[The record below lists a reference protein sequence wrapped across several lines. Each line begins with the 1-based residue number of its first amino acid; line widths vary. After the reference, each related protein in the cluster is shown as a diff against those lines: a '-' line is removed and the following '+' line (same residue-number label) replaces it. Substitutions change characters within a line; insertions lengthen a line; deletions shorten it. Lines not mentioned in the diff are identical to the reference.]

1 MSTIFGALFFIILIL
16 MGFQLMLWNF
26 IQLDAYNTVN
36 ASMGQRDQLALSENL
51 MPINPGAIGSNGTGG
66 AFSITVNNVGGVAV
80 SIARVYITRVYNGD
94 NLAAC
99 PTTICIA
106 EPSPSTTGYTITNP
120 DIAAGCVAAGSPK
133 CLINVTGLDITCDT
147 ARTVCS
153 IFRVVLATT
162 RGRLFSLLYPWPAPP
177 PITVNSGLFQTN
189 IGPITVFF
197 DFKSFNFTMA
207 SQITSQGA
215 WVMPTNTP
223 IVLWIKVQNAASDS
237 DIKLR
242 IQSTVL
248 FTSYGAGGVG
258 ASTPFSIVD
267 KNTLNPNG
275 ITAYNENTNPYILQ
289 SGSVNGPGP
298 SQIIKFGAATQGT
311 NAQQSFPQQDN
322 TWIVYI
328 GFSYMYK
335 GASCTPG
342 SLGYDPT
349 YGCLQGQTVPF
360 VAARTCRLYP
370 ALSCF

>member
-1 MSTIFGALFFIILIL
+1 MSVYRRLVRAKKGMSTIFGALFFIILIL

-51 MPINPGAIGSNGTGG
+51 VPINPGAIGSNGTGG
-66 AFSITVNNVGGVAV
+66 AFNITVNNVGGVAV
-80 SIARVYITRVYNGD
+80 SIARVYITRVYNGS
-94 NLAAC
+94 LSPAC
-99 PTTICIA
+99 STLCVA
-106 EPSPSTTGYTITNP
+106 EPSNSSTPYTIVNP
-120 DIAAGCVAAGSPK
+120 NIEVGCVAQGSPK
-133 CLINVTGLDITCDT
+133 CMIKVTGLDITCDT

-153 IFRVVLATT
+153 IYKIVLATT
-162 RGRLFSLLYPWPAPP
+162 RGRLFSLLYPWPAPQ

-207 SQITSQGA
+207 SQTTSQGA

-223 IVLWIKVQNAASDS
+223 VVIWIKVQNAASDD

-242 IQSTVL
+242 VWSTVL
-248 FTSYGAGGVG
+248 FQAYGAGGVG
-258 ASTPFSIVD
+258 SSTPFYIVD

-289 SGSVNGPGP
+289 RGSVNGPGP
-298 SQIIKFGAATQGT
+298 SQIIKFGANTLGSSSQQKFPTQD
-311 NAQQSFPQQDN
+311 A

-328 GFSYMYK
+328 GFYYMYK
-335 GASCTPG
+335 GH
-342 SLGYDPT
+342 
-349 YGCLQGQTVPF
+349 LQGQTVPF
-360 VAARTCRLYP
+360 VASRTCAAYP
-370 ALSCF
+370 AASCY